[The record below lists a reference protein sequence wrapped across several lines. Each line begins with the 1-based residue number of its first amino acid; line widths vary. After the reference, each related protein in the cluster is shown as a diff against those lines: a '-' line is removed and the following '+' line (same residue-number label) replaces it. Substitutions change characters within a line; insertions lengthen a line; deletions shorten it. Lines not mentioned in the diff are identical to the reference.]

1 MFSSLLLSL
10 TCALSSPIIL
20 SHNTSPS
27 IDSMMRA
34 KGMVTINS
42 LSPQIAVDLRY
53 ATTNN
58 FMHTLLY
65 EELDSAYLE
74 KGFAKRIAK
83 AQQLLE
89 EEKPGYR
96 LVIFDAARPI
106 SVQRKMYARV
116 EGTPLKVYV
125 ANGKKGGRHNYGVAV
140 DLSIM
145 DNKGKLLD
153 MGTPFDHFGKEAH
166 TDKEE
171 ELVRQ
176 GLISPQAR
184 KNRVLLRT
192 IMGKVGLR
200 CYHREWWHFQEKIDM
215 PEVRKRYKLLDF

>member
-20 SHNTSPS
+20 SNNTSPS

-34 KGMVTINS
+34 KGMVPINS